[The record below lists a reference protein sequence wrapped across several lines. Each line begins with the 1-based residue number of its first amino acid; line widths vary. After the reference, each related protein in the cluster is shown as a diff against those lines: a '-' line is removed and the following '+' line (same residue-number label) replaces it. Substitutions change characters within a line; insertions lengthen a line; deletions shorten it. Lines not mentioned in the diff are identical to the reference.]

1 MKPRSIVTNLAFITL
16 RTKSFY
22 LSTFLLLCFGL
33 STQAQ
38 DIFRT
43 DKTDSLPNLELI
55 EEIKLDSIYV
65 QPKDSIPTKEP
76 LLLDLIRYTA
86 QDSVKINQKTNKIRL
101 YNKARIEYQ
110 DMELEA
116 GLIVMDYSKN
126 EVYAGRIADSTG
138 VLHKNLFLFKEEM
151 TA

>member
-1 MKPRSIVTNLAFITL
+1 M
-16 RTKSFY
+16 
-22 LSTFLLLCFGL
+22 LLCFGL

-55 EEIKLDSIYV
+55 EEIKLDSINV

-138 VLHKNLFLFKEEM
+138 VLSQKPVFVQGADRVNQTQFASTFDSKRVDMEF
-151 TA
+151 

>member
-1 MKPRSIVTNLAFITL
+1 M
-16 RTKSFY
+16 RTKSFI
-22 LSTFLLLCFGL
+22 LSTYLLLCFGL

-38 DIFRT
+38 DKFPAKT
-43 DKTDSLPNLELI
+43 TDSLPELELI
-55 EEIKLDSIYV
+55 KEIKLDSISI
-65 QPKDSIPTKEP
+65 QAKDSIPTKEP

-138 VLHKNLFLFKEEM
+138 VLSQKPVFVQGKIGSTPTPSGSIL
-151 TA
+151 TANAL